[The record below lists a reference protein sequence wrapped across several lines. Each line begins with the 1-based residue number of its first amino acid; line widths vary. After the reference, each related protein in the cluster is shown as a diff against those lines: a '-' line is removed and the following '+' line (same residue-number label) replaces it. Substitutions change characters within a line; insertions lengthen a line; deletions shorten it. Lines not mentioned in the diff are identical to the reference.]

1 MAGSDDVVMITG
13 ASGNLGR
20 AVASAFAAKGARLCL
35 VARQLG
41 DIEGY
46 RRQGA
51 AEVLA
56 CPADLMESETVDAA
70 VARALER
77 FGRIDVLCNIAGG
90 FAMGEPVHEID
101 ARMWDQMMALNAGSV
116 LRVCHA
122 VVPGMLAQKS
132 GRIVNIGA
140 FAAQSGKAQMGAY
153 IASKAAVIR
162 LTESMAAELRESGI
176 NVNCVLPSII
186 DTPENRAAMPK
197 ANPQKWVAP
206 EALAEVILFL
216 ASPAAGAI
224 HGAAIPVVGLS

>member
-1 MAGSDDVVMITG
+1 MAGSDVVMITG

-35 VARQLG
+35 VARKLG
-41 DIEGY
+41 DVEGY
-46 RRQGA
+46 REQGA

-56 CPADLMESETVDAA
+56 CPADLTESEAVDAA

-90 FAMGEPVHEID
+90 FAMGEPVHETD
-101 ARMWDQMMALNAGSV
+101 AKLWDQMMALNAGSV

-122 VVPGMLAQKS
+122 VVPGMLARKS

-140 FAAQSGKAQMGAY
+140 FAALSGKAQMGAY

-216 ASPAAGAI
+216 ASPAARAI